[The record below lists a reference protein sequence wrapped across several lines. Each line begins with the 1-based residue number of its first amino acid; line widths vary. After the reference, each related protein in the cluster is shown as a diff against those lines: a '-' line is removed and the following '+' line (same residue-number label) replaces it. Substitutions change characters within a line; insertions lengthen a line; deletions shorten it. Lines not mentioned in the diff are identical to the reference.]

1 VNDVLLLVIAVSVAV
16 MAGVQVAV
24 VVLAARAAIR
34 LDRLANRIEQ
44 EMRPVVANLNTISA
58 DAARAASLAAVQV
71 ERVDRLFAD
80 LINRVEETLA
90 TLQRTLIGPA
100 REGLAVL
107 NGLKAAFSVFRDFG
121 RPSRQRRA
129 PVEDEDALFIG

>member
-1 VNDVLLLVIAVSVAV
+1 MNDVLLLVIAVSVAV

>member
-44 EMRPVVANLNTISA
+44 EMRPVLANLNTLSA